1 MPLDALTLYAAA
13 EELRG
18 ILIDMKVDKIQQPE
32 KDVFLFSLRGYSQQG
47 NSLLGGGS
55 SVRLLI
61 SAGAGSARVHL
72 TEISRENPASPP
84 MICMLLR
91 KHLTGAR
98 IKELKQP
105 EGERLYDI
113 VFSAFDD
120 FGSPC
125 EKRLVVEMM
134 GRSSNLILVDGEGR
148 VLDCLRKSEADITDA
163 DKRVLLPGLFYHYP
177 PGPGR
182 PYVFSVSEEDFIG
195 RFREASPDT
204 AADKW
209 LFSEFSGISPLLARE
224 AVYRASC
231 STDTRLGLLDCFKL
245 YKELCAMGT
254 EGFVPSMLLNGEKP
268 FDVSCLPITQYGSA
282 LELKKFESFS
292 KLFDAFYTE
301 RERLER
307 LGQRSQALI
316 KNVKNR
322 RDRAARKLALRIGE
336 LKATEDRERLRQQGD
351 LIKANIYRMTKGQTS
366 LTVEDFY
373 SENGDMVDIILDP
386 KLSPQ
391 QNAEK
396 YYKAYNKLK
405 NAEKILRGQIEEA
418 ETELNYLESVLEELG
433 RAGGEKDLEEIRQEL
448 IEEGYLKD
456 GGSNK
461 KKKPPASQP
470 MKFLSSSGAEILVG
484 RNNVQN
490 ERLTL
495 KLAGKNDIWL
505 HAQKIHGSHV
515 IAFCGEEDRTT
526 ITEAAMLAAY
536 YSKARDG
543 SNVPVDYTRVK
554 FVKKPQGAKT
564 GMVIYT
570 DYKTVFV
577 TPDEESVK
585 KLAR

>member
-1 MPLDALTLYAAA
+1 
-13 EELRG
+13 
-18 ILIDMKVDKIQQPE
+18 
-32 KDVFLFSLRGYSQQG
+32 
-47 NSLLGGGS
+47 
-55 SVRLLI
+55 
-61 SAGAGSARVHL
+61 
-72 TEISRENPASPP
+72 
-84 MICMLLR
+84 
-91 KHLTGAR
+91 
-98 IKELKQP
+98 
-105 EGERLYDI
+105 
-113 VFSAFDD
+113 
-120 FGSPC
+120 
-125 EKRLVVEMM
+125 
-134 GRSSNLILVDGEGR
+134 
-148 VLDCLRKSEADITDA
+148 
-163 DKRVLLPGLFYHYP
+163 
-177 PGPGR
+177 
-182 PYVFSVSEEDFIG
+182 
-195 RFREASPDT
+195 
-204 AADKW
+204 
-209 LFSEFSGISPLLARE
+209 
-224 AVYRASC
+224 
-231 STDTRLGLLDCFKL
+231 
-245 YKELCAMGT
+245 
-254 EGFVPSMLLNGEKP
+254 
-268 FDVSCLPITQYGSA
+268 

-418 ETELNYLESVLEELG
+418 EAELNYLESVLEELG

-495 KLAGKNDIWL
+495 KLARKNDIWL